1 LKGLAMLDTHNA
13 VAHSGTFALGHRTVH
28 RMGYGAMQLAGPH
41 VFGPPEDR
49 DGAMAVLREA
59 VALGIDHIDTS
70 DFYGPHHTNRVI
82 RDALAPYPADLT
94 LVTKLGA
101 RRDDEG
107 AWLPAM
113 QPKELI
119 DAVRSNCENLGIER
133 IEIANLRLMFG
144 EGDAGPMP
152 GDVRPLLEPLIAL
165 KERGRIGALGI
176 SNALPEQVEAARS
189 MTEIVC
195 VQNMYNLANRSDD
208 DLIDHLAGERI
219 AYVPFF
225 PLGGFNPLQ
234 SDTLKSVAQSLE
246 ATPMQVALAW
256 LLQRSPNM
264 LLIPGTSSVEHLRQ
278 NVAAANLHLPDEV
291 LAALDAIAG

>member
-1 LKGLAMLDTHNA
+1 MLDTHNA

>member
-1 LKGLAMLDTHNA
+1 MLTTDNA
-13 VAHSGTFALGHRTVH
+13 IANSGTFALGHRTVH

-41 VFGPPEDR
+41 VFGPPKDR
-49 DGAMAVLREA
+49 EGAIAVLREA

-82 RDALAPYPADLT
+82 NDALAPYPADLT

-113 QPKELI
+113 APQELI
-119 DAVRSNCENLGIER
+119 DAVQSNCDTLGIER

-144 EGDAGPMP
+144 AGDAGPTH

-165 KERGRIGALGI
+165 KEQGRIGALGI
-176 SNALPEQVEAARS
+176 SNALPEQVDAARS

-208 DLIDHLAGERI
+208 GLIDQLAQDGI

-225 PLGGFNPLQ
+225 PLGGFDRLQ
-234 SDTLKSVAQSLE
+234 SETLESVARGLE
-246 ATPMQVALAW
+246 ATAMQVALAW
-256 LLQRSPNM
+256 LLQRSPNI
-264 LLIPGTSSVEHLRQ
+264 LLIPGTSSFEHLRQ
-278 NVAAANLHLPDEV
+278 NVAAANLALP
-291 LAALDAIAG
+291 ADAVARLNDIGS

>member
-1 LKGLAMLDTHNA
+1 MLDTHNA

-82 RDALAPYPADLT
+82 RDALAPYSTDLT

-119 DAVRSNCENLGIER
+119 DAVQSNCDNLGIER

-195 VQNMYNLANRSDD
+195 VQNMYNLANRGDD
-208 DLIDHLAGERI
+208 ELIDHLAGERI

>member
-1 LKGLAMLDTHNA
+1 MLDTHNA
-13 VAHSGTFALGHRTVH
+13 VANSGTFALGHRTVH

>member
-1 LKGLAMLDTHNA
+1 MLTTDNA
-13 VAHSGTFALGHRTVH
+13 IARSGTFALGHRTVH

-41 VFGPPEDR
+41 VFGPPKDR
-49 DGAMAVLREA
+49 EGAIAVLREA
-59 VALGIDHIDTS
+59 LALGIDHIDTS

-82 RDALAPYPADLT
+82 REALAPFPDNLT
-94 LVTKLGA
+94 IVTKLGA
-101 RRDDEG
+101 LRDDEG

-113 QPKELI
+113 EPHELI
-119 DAVRSNCENLGIER
+119 DAVESNCDNLGIER

-144 EGDAGPMP
+144 GGDAGPTP
-152 GDVRPLLEPLIAL
+152 GDVRPMLEPLIAL

-195 VQNMYNLANRSDD
+195 VQNMYNLANRGDD
-208 DLIDHLAGERI
+208 ELIDELAEEGI

-225 PLGGFNPLQ
+225 PLGGFDPLQ
-234 SDTLKSVAQSLE
+234 SDALESVAEDLD
-246 ATPMQVALAW
+246 ATPLQVALAW
-256 LLQRSPNM
+256 LLQRSPNI

-278 NVAAANLHLPDEV
+278 NVAAANLALPAEAV
-291 LAALDAIAG
+291 ARLDGIGG

>member
-1 LKGLAMLDTHNA
+1 MLTTNNA
-13 VAHSGTFALGHRTVH
+13 IANSGTFELGHRTVH

-41 VFGPPEDR
+41 VFGPPKDR
-49 DGAMAVLREA
+49 EGAIAVLREA
-59 VALGIDHIDTS
+59 IALGIDHIDTS

-82 RDALAPYPADLT
+82 RDALAPYPTVLT

-113 QPKELI
+113 EPQELI
-119 DAVRSNCENLGIER
+119 DAVQSNCDNLGIER

-144 EGDAGPMP
+144 EGDAGPTP
-152 GDVRPLLEPLIAL
+152 GNVRPLLEPLIAL

-195 VQNMYNLANRSDD
+195 VQNMYNLANRNDD
-208 DLIDHLAGERI
+208 GLIDQLAQEGI

-225 PLGGFNPLQ
+225 PLGGFDRLQ
-234 SDTLKSVAQSLE
+234 SETLESVAQGLG

-256 LLQRSPNM
+256 LLQRSPNI

-278 NVAAANLHLPDEV
+278 NVAAANLQLPDEA
-291 LAALDAIAG
+291 LATLEAIAD